1 MERFRKYEPNQQVF
15 VTIDP
20 LETFGQNSF
29 EIFLVTIINELNISG
44 FWPQQDRGGESPYN
58 PRTMLG
64 IILYG
69 FCRGIFTSRKLEKA
83 CRNDLG
89 FMYISGHNTPDHAAI
104 CRFLQR
110 HRDRLK
116 EIFRQIIY
124 LAYKKGFIDYKTL
137 ALDGTKIRANA
148 SKIFTGT
155 LADFRKRLKSI
166 EQSIEKAIN
175 RLESNTESDSMEF
188 EIKLTEVKRE
198 QERISEFLSNSTEI
212 LNLKGKEKKQN
223 ITDPD
228 CRMMLFPDSTVH
240 EAYNAQACV
249 DSIGGLI
256 VATDVS
262 QAENDR
268 KLLTPMLTE
277 VIHPEESNVIPGKIL
292 ADAGYWD
299 PQELTTAVEDGYEV
313 YVPSPANA
321 NPFSQGK
328 KKNKWEMSNFE
339 TGDSGVFGTCPG
351 GQRVKAR
358 DKLRVFS
365 NKDKGGPF
373 YIFRLKKDTCCSE
386 CQMKDQCWKTLK
398 TSRIVVVTVSKV
410 DHYQVTKDLE
420 QQLMSKEGKKI
431 YSRRMPL
438 IERTFAEIKANLGFR
453 RFLRR
458 YKESVQMEW
467 IMVCMAFNLRRMYAM
482 QQE

>member
-1 MERFRKYEPNQQVF
+1 MERFRNYEPNQQVF

-20 LETFGQNSF
+20 LETFGPDSF
-29 EIFLVTIINELNISG
+29 EIFLVTIINKLNVSM
-44 FWPQQDRGGESPYN
+44 FWPHQDRGGESPYN
-58 PRTMLG
+58 PCAMLG

-89 FMYISGHNTPDHAAI
+89 FMYVSGHNTPDHAAI

-110 HRDRLK
+110 HRDILN
-116 EIFRQIIY
+116 ETFRQIVY

-148 SKIFTGT
+148 SKVFTGT
-155 LADFRKRLKSI
+155 LADFRKRLGSI

-175 RLESNTESDSMEF
+175 RLESDSELDSVKS
-188 EIKLTEVKRE
+188 EIKINEAIRE

-228 CRMMLFPDSTVH
+228 CRIMLFPDGTIH

-249 DSIGGLI
+249 DSVAGLI

-277 VIHPEESNVIPGKIL
+277 VVQPEESNVMPGKVL

-299 PQELTTAVEDGYEV
+299 PQELTKAVEDGYEV
-313 YVPSPANA
+313 YVPSPSNA
-321 NPFSQGK
+321 YPFSSGK
-328 KKNKWEMSNFE
+328 KKDKWEMSNFE

-351 GQRVKAR
+351 GQRIKAR
-358 DKLRVFS
+358 DKLRVYS
-365 NKDKGGPF
+365 NKDKGGPY
-373 YIFRLKKDTCCSE
+373 YIFRLTKNQYCSK
-386 CQMKDQCWKTLK
+386 CKVKDQCWR
-398 TSRIVVVTVSKV
+398 TSKNFRIVVVTVSKV
-410 DHYQVTKDLE
+410 DHYQLTKELE
-420 QQLMSKEGKKI
+420 QQLMSSEGKKI

-453 RFLRR
+453 RFMRR

-467 IMVCMAFNLRRMYAM
+467 TLVCMAFNLRRMYVL